1 MAKMVKS
8 LTKVN
13 GGKVGIEVANEL
25 NFGDD
30 GNFFRGFMYK
40 GMPMTQC
47 YSKKDGEVY
56 LSIRVD
62 YLKNNFT
69 YKEWMETEEYH
80 LCDEFNGVSEFD
92 LEKLVENLERVI
104 AKVAE
109 MNANA
114 EISEAELEEAKQII
128 GQEVS
133 EIEDFTSKIKY
144 EFEWWNCKNN
154 YYIKSII
161 DCMQTLEK
169 KAQQGRDLIDKLDTM
184 SIIDQKTWIERS
196 RNAIKNVN
204 SKMLGGDFYMKQI
217 EEYTKKSLA

>member
-13 GGKVGIEVANEL
+13 GSKVGIEVASEL
-25 NFGDD
+25 NFEDD

-62 YLKNNFT
+62 YLDNNFT

-92 LEKLVENLERVI
+92 LEKLIENLERVI
-104 AKVAE
+104 AKVDE

-114 EISEAELEEAKQII
+114 KVSDAELNEAKQII
-128 GQEVS
+128 MQEVS
-133 EIEDFTSKIKY
+133 EIEDFTSKVKH
-144 EFEWWNCKNN
+144 EFEWWNCKNS
-154 YYIKSII
+154 YYVKSII
-161 DCMQTLEK
+161 EYMQTLEK
-169 KAQQGRDLIDKLDTM
+169 KARQGRDLINKLDTM
-184 SIIDQKTWIERS
+184 SIHEQKIWIEKS
-196 RNAIKNVN
+196 RDAIKNAN
-204 SKMLGGDFYMKQI
+204 SKMLSGDFYIEQI
-217 EEYTKKSLA
+217 KKGIERSTM

>member
-13 GGKVGIEVANEL
+13 GAKVGIEVANEL

-56 LSIRVD
+56 LCIRVD

-69 YKEWMETEEYH
+69 HKEWMETEEYH
-80 LCDEFNGVSEFD
+80 LCDEFNGVTEFD
-92 LEKLVENLERVI
+92 LDKLVENLERVI
-104 AKVAE
+104 AKVRE
-109 MNANA
+109 MNENA
-114 EISEAELEEAKQII
+114 TASTAELEEAKQIL

-133 EIEDFTSKIKY
+133 DIEDFTEQVKY
-144 EFEWWNCKNN
+144 EFEWWNCKNH
-154 YYIKSII
+154 YYIKTII
-161 DCMQTLEK
+161 DYMQTLEK
-169 KAQQGRDLIDKLDTM
+169 KAKQGRELIANLDSMT
-184 SIIDQKTWIERS
+184 IIEQKTWIERA
-196 RNAIKNVN
+196 RYAIQNVN

-217 EEYTKKSLA
+217 TEYIQKSNA